1 MISLSFSLVSQ
12 ETLSPAIDF
21 DELRLTLIDIVK
33 QTQHDIKT
41 NNTTERLAMA
51 GFNLKGKKWRDQ
63 LWLVLLLL
71 NLKGCFDDSAH
82 AQALSPFDAIVYET
96 IESELI
102 TL

>member
-21 DELRLTLIDIVK
+21 DELRLTLIDIDK

-51 GFNLKGKKWRDQ
+51 GFNLKGKKMTRP
-63 LWLVLLLL
+63 VMTCTIVVEF
-71 NLKGCFDDSAH
+71 KGMF
-82 AQALSPFDAIVYET
+82 
-96 IESELI
+96 
-102 TL
+102 